1 VPKVGKYTDR
11 TRNMIALGD
20 QMSRRNA
27 GPQIH
32 SKKATRKDRQEAR
45 QQGLA
50 VVRGKVDPDEVD

>member
-1 VPKVGKYTDR
+1 
-11 TRNMIALGD
+11 MIALGD